1 MTTHDP
7 HQRTAVALRHVHFE
21 DLGILEPLLTARGYR
36 VDHVDVDA
44 QAVDTEHVADADLLV
59 VLGGPIGVDDIESYP
74 FLRTEKEMI
83 ARRLRARRPVLGVCL
98 GAQLIAEALGA
109 EVRPTGGV
117 EIGYAPL
124 ILTEEGLDSPLRPL
138 EGVPVLHWHGDA
150 FSIPAGARH
159 LAGTPGFPH
168 QAFSTDTALA
178 LQFHL
183 EADPRAI
190 ERWLIG
196 HAHEL
201 QHHGIDPR
209 TIRADAAAY
218 GPELEEAARHA
229 ISLWLDGFDHAAPG
243 IGGSAP

>member
-1 MTTHDP
+1 MTSHDP
-7 HQRTAVALRHVHFE
+7 RPRSAVALRHVHFE
-21 DLGILEPLLTARGYR
+21 DLGILEPFLTARGYR
-36 VDHVDVDA
+36 VEYVDA
-44 QAVDTEHVADADLLV
+44 EAFDIAQLEDADLLV
-59 VLGGPIGVDDIESYP
+59 VLGGPIGVHDTETYP
-74 FLRTEKEMI
+74 FLQAEKEVI
-83 ARRLRARRPVLGVCL
+83 ARRLRARRPLLGICL

-109 EVRPTGGV
+109 EVRPTGRA

-124 ILTEEGLDSPLRPL
+124 TLTEEGLDSPLHPL

-150 FSIPAGARH
+150 FTITDDARH
-159 LAGTPGFPH
+159 LAGTPGFPN
-168 QAFSTDTALA
+168 QAFSTDSALA

-209 TIRADAAAY
+209 TIRADAVAY
-218 GPELEEAARHA
+218 GPELEEAARRA
-229 ISLWLDGFDHAAPG
+229 VGLWLDGFDKAAGPVTRRSG
-243 IGGSAP
+243 L